1 MTDGAIFL
9 LAGSGDA
16 PDVVARLRAQ
26 GECDVVVWQ
35 EAPGRGVP
43 DIPGIAHH
51 GPLPDP
57 AALVRMLRD
66 VKTKAV
72 IDASHAFDVQSSV
85 VAQEATQQLA
95 LPLARIV
102 RPKWEIVAPDW
113 REVPNVVAAVSV
125 LKRGAVIFATTG
137 RESLPAL
144 RRHDGPIKLRQIIE
158 PGRPTPAATDENVTF
173 VYGQP
178 PFSIADEQTLFR
190 KLGVDQLIFRNTGG
204 SAGRS
209 KVDAARASGL
219 PVVFIDRPV
228 LPEAHELED
237 AVAACEWVRGI

>member
-26 GECDVVVWQ
+26 GGCDVVVWQ
-35 EAPGRGVP
+35 EAPVRGVS
-43 DIPGIAHH
+43 DIPGIAHD

-57 AALVRMLRD
+57 SALAQTLRNA
-66 VKTKAV
+66 KAKAV

-85 VAQEATQQLA
+85 VAQEAAQRLA
-95 LPLARIV
+95 LPLGRIV
-102 RPKWEIVAPDW
+102 RPKWDMAAPDW
-113 REVPNVVAAVSV
+113 REVPDVNAAVSV

-158 PGRPTPAATDENVTF
+158 PGRPTPPATDENVTF

-178 PFSIADEQTLFR
+178 PFSIADEQALFR
-190 KLGVDQLIFRNTGG
+190 ELGIDQLIFRNTGG
-204 SAGRS
+204 NAGRS

-219 PVVFIDRPV
+219 PVIFIDRPA

-237 AVAACEWVRGI
+237 AVAACEWVRDL